1 MKLGAIR
8 SDHGTEFENS
18 LFKAFCEEHGISHN
32 FSAPRTPQQNGVVER
47 KNRTLEEMGRTLL
60 ISSKLPREFWNEAIR
75 TSCYILNR
83 ALIRPLLNKTSYELF
98 RNRTPNVSHLKVFG
112 CRCYIHNN
120 GKDNLEKF
128 DPRSD
133 EGVFLGYS
141 KTSRAFR
148 VFNNRTGSVEESIHV
163 VFDEST
169 FGEIKNYN
177 SSSDGDFP
185 QMQREESDGEND
197 SNDRSRSTSSRHNN
211 SIPSNS
217 VAADPSSSINTVDPE
232 SIFPP
237 NTEETVT
244 VPQGTSGDTD
254 DDMPALSD
262 DVIISD

>member
-1 MKLGAIR
+1 M
-8 SDHGTEFENS
+8 
-18 LFKAFCEEHGISHN
+18 
-32 FSAPRTPQQNGVVER
+32 
-47 KNRTLEEMGRTLL
+47 
-60 ISSKLPREFWNEAIR
+60 
-75 TSCYILNR
+75 
-83 ALIRPLLNKTSYELF
+83 
-98 RNRTPNVSHLKVFG
+98 SHLKVFG

-197 SNDRSRSTSSRHNN
+197 SNDRSRSTSSRHND
-211 SIPSNS
+211 SSPSNS
-217 VAADPSSSINTVDPE
+217 VNVDPSSSTNAADPE

-262 DVIISD
+262 DVVSSDQEQEDDPSSLVNPGIQSKSSRISKAHPLWQITTPFDKRSLRSHVNLFCSTNAFISLVEPKTIKEALKEPE